1 MAFLDSIFSFV
12 GKYADTIGNAT
23 QGVSAIQSYMADRE
37 AQKQAKKANTAMMQA
52 AATEAALA
60 KQDAAQRADAARR
73 DAMQARARQITA
85 YLKSGVTLD
94 GSPMLITD
102 ETQYRGSQ
110 NADNITSNADYSS
123 KAMMLRA
130 QANKQQVK
138 KTDFFGTAFN
148 VLGAVGK
155 TKAAYD
161 KAQIGG

>member
-12 GKYADTIGNAT
+12 GKYADTIGNAG
-23 QGVSAIQSYMADRE
+23 QGVTAIQSYMASRE
-37 AQKQAKKANTAMMQA
+37 AEKQTKKANAAMMQA
-52 AATEAALA
+52 AATEASLA

-73 DAMQARARQITA
+73 DAMQSRARQISA

-102 ETQYRGSQ
+102 ETQYRGDKNS
-110 NADNITSNADYSS
+110 DNIITNADYSS

-130 QANKQQVK
+130 EANKQQVK

-148 VLGAVGK
+148 VLGSIGK
-155 TKAAYD
+155 TKNAYD